1 MTTPDL
7 TDNRSRVESL
17 LDQTRVMAILRGFGV
32 DETVRIAGVAWDLGL
47 TCVEVPIQSEEDVE
61 ALAATVAAGRE
72 RGMAVGAGTVVDQ
85 RTIDQAVEAGAVFAV
100 SPGFDPEVV
109 RGCLDADLAPLP
121 GVGTASEVQQAT
133 KLGLTWLKA
142 FPASVL
148 GTGWFKAMKGPFPQA
163 KFISTGGMDARNAE
177 EYLAAGARVIAVGSA
192 LNDPAQLPLLGDL
205 CR

>member
-17 LDQTRVMAILRGFGV
+17 LDQTKVMAILRGFGV
-32 DETVRIAGVAWDLGL
+32 DETVRIANVAWDLGL

-100 SPGFDPEVV
+100 SPGFDAEVV

-121 GVGTASEVQQAT
+121 GVGSASEVQQAT

-163 KFISTGGMDARNAE
+163 KFISTGGMDALNAE
-177 EYLAAGARVIAVGSA
+177 EYLAAGAKVIAVGSA
-192 LNDPAQLPLLGDL
+192 LNDPAQLPLLGNL

>member
-17 LDQTRVMAILRGFGV
+17 LAQTRVMAILRGFGV

-85 RTIDQAVEAGAVFAV
+85 RTIDQAAAAGAVFAV

-109 RGCLDADLAPLP
+109 RGCLDAGLAPLP
-121 GVGTASEVQQAT
+121 GVGSASEVQQAT

-148 GTGWFKAMKGPFPQA
+148 GTGWFAAMKGPFPQVN
-163 KFISTGGMDARNAE
+163 FISTGGMDARNAE
-177 EYLAAGARVIAVGSA
+177 EYLTAGAKVIAVGSA
-192 LNDPAQLPLLGDL
+192 LNDPAQLPLLGNL
-205 CR
+205 CQ

>member
-17 LDQTRVMAILRGFGV
+17 LAQTRVMAILRGFGV

-85 RTIDQAVEAGAVFAV
+85 RTIDQAVAAGAVFAV

-109 RGCLDADLAPLP
+109 RGCLDAYLAPLP
-121 GVGTASEVQQAT
+121 GVGSASEVQQAS

-148 GTGWFKAMKGPFPQA
+148 GTGWFKAMKGPFPQVN
-163 KFISTGGMDARNAE
+163 FISTGGMDAHNAE
-177 EYLAAGARVIAVGSA
+177 EYLAAGAKVIAVGSA
-192 LNDPAQLPLLGDL
+192 LNDPAQLPLLGNL
-205 CR
+205 CQ